1 MDASDSRASDFPV
14 FPYMWSVYGLW
25 ALALV
30 SDSRALYSSESWTL
44 GLLWELDG
52 STLGWGLDGWTLGW
66 GLDGWLFRL
75 FCGFRPLD
83 CRTAGPLDGWTPGLH
98 PGLDPGL
105 LVVSPVL
112 RVLNP
117 GLHPGLH
124 PGLLVV
130 SPVLRVSNPGLLDRR
145 IELISGKTGEC

>member
-52 STLGWGLDGWTLGW
+52 WTLGWGLDGWTAGCFACFAGFDPW
-66 GLDGWLFRL
+66 TAGPLDPWTAGPLDWTLDCWLFRL
-75 FCGFRPLD
+75 FCGF
-83 CRTAGPLDGWTPGLH
+83 
-98 PGLDPGL
+98 
-105 LVVSPVL
+105 
-112 RVLNP
+112 
-117 GLHPGLH
+117 
-124 PGLLVV
+124 
-130 SPVLRVSNPGLLDRR
+130 
-145 IELISGKTGEC
+145 